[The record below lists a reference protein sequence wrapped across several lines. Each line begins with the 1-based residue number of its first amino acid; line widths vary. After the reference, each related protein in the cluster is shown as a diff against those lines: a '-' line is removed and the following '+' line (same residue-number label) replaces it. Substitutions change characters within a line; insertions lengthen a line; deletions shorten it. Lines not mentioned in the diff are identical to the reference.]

1 MLEKD
6 TYKTISTAS
15 NETLFKDKNSKFYG
29 YAYPI
34 NSTDEVKL
42 ILKHLKKQHH
52 AARHWC
58 YAYVLGTK
66 TKTHRVNDDG
76 EPGNTAG
83 MPIYRQIQ
91 SFNLTNTLVVVV
103 RYFGG
108 VKLGVSGLINAY
120 KNSAL
125 ITLQSCNI
133 TENTININ
141 YAITFNYDSMNKVM
155 QIVKEKRLHIINQ
168 KFEISCYLEIS
179 VREKDAKTVF
189 NIFNNLYLVNIKE
202 LV

>member
-1 MLEKD
+1 MLEND

-34 NSTDEVKL
+34 KSTDDVKL

-66 TKTHRVNDDG
+66 TKTYRVNDDG

-108 VKLGVSGLINAY
+108 IKLGVSGLINAY

-141 YAITFNYDSMNKVM
+141 YAITFDYNNMNKVM
-155 QIVKEKRLHIINQ
+155 QIVKEKKLHITNQ
-168 KFEISCYLEIS
+168 KFEVSCYLEIS
-179 VREKDAKTVF
+179 VREKDAKTTF